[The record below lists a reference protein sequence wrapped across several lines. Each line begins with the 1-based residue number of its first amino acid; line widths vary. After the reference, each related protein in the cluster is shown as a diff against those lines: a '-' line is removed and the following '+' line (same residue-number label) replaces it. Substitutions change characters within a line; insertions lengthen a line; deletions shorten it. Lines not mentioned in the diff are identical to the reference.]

1 MVNKI
6 VEKYF
11 ESELKS
17 GVLKLVGEETKM
29 LDVSFDA
36 KRTVEVFGIKW
47 ISSEEQIRSVI
58 EQYVEPK
65 KAEKK

>member
-17 GVLKLVGEETKM
+17 GVLKLGEETKM